1 MDFQNLKKSD
11 FVAAA
16 MNPTKSRKMEWLYKR
31 KMGATLGQL
40 QEQSDAN
47 AASDIKD
54 EEAMQKFLDT
64 KSMEKFLD
72 LYEQKIQP
80 MRFVNKLLL
89 KYLRNEPVLSS
100 GMRSKYWRI
109 TTKADKNSVL
119 NRGYYQSL
127 VDSLED
133 PFNNFAQV
141 IDLDVRRTPAAIKNK
156 SIYQQLTNIL
166 LAYAKRNSRVG
177 YCQGLNGIVV
187 YFLQR
192 KIPEEVASF
201 HSGMFLDSGIYHRR
215 SNASRLLY
223 QHAVAPSRHSDSDKH
238 ANSQGSTIVGTF
250 QKGRC

>member
-1 MDFQNLKKSD
+1 MGDKVDFQNLKISD
-11 FVAAA
+11 FVGAA
-16 MNPTKSRKMEWLYKR
+16 MNPTRSRKMEWVYKR
-31 KMGATLGQL
+31 KVGATLGQL
-40 QEQSDAN
+40 QEQADAI
-47 AASDIKD
+47 AAADLKD

-89 KYLRNEPVLSS
+89 KYLRNEPVLNV

-109 TTKADKNSVL
+109 TTKADKNAVL
-119 NRGYYQSL
+119 NRGYYESL
-127 VDSLED
+127 VNSLED

-192 KIPEEVASF
+192 KIPEEVDYV
-201 HSGMFLDSGIYHRR
+201 HQGMFLDTSIH
-215 SNASRLLY
+215 N
-223 QHAVAPSRHSDSDKH
+223 
-238 ANSQGSTIVGTF
+238 
-250 QKGRC
+250 

>member
-1 MDFQNLKKSD
+1 MGDKVDLQNLKISD
-11 FVAAA
+11 FVGAA
-16 MNPTKSRKMEWLYKR
+16 MNPTRSRKMEWLYKR
-31 KMGATLGQL
+31 KVGATLGQL
-40 QEQSDAN
+40 QEQADAI
-47 AASDIKD
+47 AAADLKD

-89 KYLRNEPVLSS
+89 KYLRNEPVLNV

-109 TTKADKNSVL
+109 TTKADKNAVL
-119 NRGYYQSL
+119 NRGYYESL
-127 VDSLED
+127 VNSLED

-156 SIYQQLTNIL
+156 SIYQQLTNVL

-192 KIPEEVASF
+192 KIPEEVDYV
-201 HSGMFLDSGIYHRR
+201 HQGMFLDSGIH
-215 SNASRLLY
+215 N
-223 QHAVAPSRHSDSDKH
+223 
-238 ANSQGSTIVGTF
+238 
-250 QKGRC
+250 